1 MPKWNEITY
10 RVSTMD
16 IKALRYF
23 VELVNE
29 QSFTRASE
37 KLFVTQPT
45 ISKMIRSLE
54 QEVGQPLL
62 HREGRR
68 FWLTDAGDIVFQRA
82 QEILAHMSQ
91 LEAELVD
98 LNELQ
103 RGHLRLGIPPMV
115 GHLYAGLIRQYRQTY
130 PDVEM
135 TIVEY
140 GGRKI
145 EQAVSEGDL
154 DVAVTMLSLNA
165 AQNLNTLELDSYPIC
180 AVLPDSAPWRNI
192 ETVHWQDLKD
202 EPFYI
207 YTHEFTLSEYIDKL
221 CQEQGFVPQVAARS
235 SQWDFLVA
243 LVKSGVG
250 VAFLPEPLCHRI
262 QGEGV
267 VVKRMT
273 PSIDWQLGVIWHSDR
288 YVSRTADAWI
298 SLCRGYR
305 DRKSPTA

>member
-1 MPKWNEITY
+1 
-10 RVSTMD
+10 MD

-23 VELVNE
+23 IEVVNE

-54 QEVGQPLL
+54 QEVEQPLL

-68 FWLTDAGDIVFQRA
+68 FWLTDGGEVVYQRA
-82 QEILAHMSQ
+82 EQILAQFNQ
-91 LEAELVD
+91 LNAELLD
-98 LNELQ
+98 LNQLQ

-115 GHLYAGLIRQYRQTY
+115 GHMYAGLIRQYRQAF
-130 PDVEM
+130 PNVEM

-145 EQAVSEGDL
+145 EQAVYNGDL
-154 DVAVTMLSLNA
+154 DVAVTMLSPSAADTLNI
-165 AQNLNTLELDSYPIC
+165 LELDSYPIC
-180 AVLPDSAPWRNI
+180 AVLPDVAPWNQMDS
-192 ETVHWQDLKD
+192 VHWQDIQH
-202 EPFYI
+202 EPFYL
-207 YTHEFTLSEYIDKL
+207 YTDDFTLSEYIATL
-221 CQEQGFVPQVAARS
+221 CQQQAIKPSVAARS

-267 VVKRMT
+267 VIKAMS
-273 PSIDWQLGVIWHSDR
+273 PSIEWRLGAIWHAER
-288 YVSRTADAWI
+288 YVPRTAEAWI
-298 SLCRGYR
+298 DVCRAYR
-305 DRKSPTA
+305 NRIR

>member
-1 MPKWNEITY
+1 
-10 RVSTMD
+10 MD

-23 VELVNE
+23 VGLVNE

-54 QEVGQPLL
+54 QEIGQPLL

-68 FWLTDAGDIVFQRA
+68 FWLTDAGDVVFQRA
-82 QEILAHMSQ
+82 QEILAHLSQ

-115 GHLYAGLIRQYRQTY
+115 GHVYAGLIRQYRQTY
-130 PDVEM
+130 PNVEM

-145 EQAVSEGDL
+145 EQAILEGDL

-165 AQNLNTLELDSYPIC
+165 AQSIHTLELDSYPIC
-180 AVLPDSAPWRNI
+180 AILPDTPPWQSLD
-192 ETVHWQDLKD
+192 TVHWQQLKD
-202 EPFYI
+202 QPFYL
-207 YTHEFTLSEYIDKL
+207 YTHEFTLSEYIDKV
-221 CQEQGFVPQVAARS
+221 CCDEGFVPQVAARS

-267 VVKRMT
+267 VVKKIAPT
-273 PSIDWQLGVIWHSDR
+273 IDWRLGVTWHSER

-298 SLCRGYR
+298 NLCKAYR
-305 DRKSPTA
+305 QSRNRE

>member
-1 MPKWNEITY
+1 
-10 RVSTMD
+10 MD

-103 RGHLRLGIPPMV
+103 RGHLRLGIP
-115 GHLYAGLIRQYRQTY
+115 
-130 PDVEM
+130 
-135 TIVEY
+135 
-140 GGRKI
+140 
-145 EQAVSEGDL
+145 
-154 DVAVTMLSLNA
+154 
-165 AQNLNTLELDSYPIC
+165 
-180 AVLPDSAPWRNI
+180 
-192 ETVHWQDLKD
+192 
-202 EPFYI
+202 
-207 YTHEFTLSEYIDKL
+207 
-221 CQEQGFVPQVAARS
+221 
-235 SQWDFLVA
+235 
-243 LVKSGVG
+243 
-250 VAFLPEPLCHRI
+250 
-262 QGEGV
+262 
-267 VVKRMT
+267 
-273 PSIDWQLGVIWHSDR
+273 
-288 YVSRTADAWI
+288 
-298 SLCRGYR
+298 
-305 DRKSPTA
+305 